1 MSQFD
6 AKWLADQQ
14 RQPDGP
20 GGRPRV
26 LSVLGASRAAGTA
39 HVRSE
44 EDEQRDV
51 VAWRDASDRPE
62 LALLFHVPNGELR
75 SKGVGGRLRAMGTL
89 AGVPD
94 LLLAVPRGPFC
105 GLAIEMK
112 GARADGSLGDTSPRQ
127 RTVLS
132 LFERWGWAVA
142 VCWTAAQATSAI
154 TEYLDDPEAVVSG
167 S

>member
-1 MSQFD
+1 MSRFD
-6 AKWLADQQ
+6 AQWLADQR
-14 RQPDGP
+14 RQPVGAD
-20 GGRPRV
+20 GRPRV
-26 LSVLGASRAAGTA
+26 LSEIGCAPVLSSAA
-39 HVRSE
+39 VRSE

-51 VAWRDASDRPE
+51 ITWRDASDRPE

-75 SKGVGGRLRAMGTL
+75 TKGVGGRLRAMGTL

-94 LLLAVPRGPFC
+94 LLLAVPRGRFC

-112 GARADGSLGDTSPRQ
+112 GARADGSLGDTTPRQ
-127 RTVLS
+127 RSVLD
-132 LFERWGWAVA
+132 LMERWGWAVA
-142 VCWTAAQATSAI
+142 VCWTSAQATAAI